1 MEAMYSQKEIF
12 LGQVLASKQ
21 EHGLYGTIVAFD
33 DEGVTLK
40 LNYVQKDVSKEQPT
54 EDQTRKVPHEDI
66 DGGQWTKVFNEADV
80 KDKGVILDWSLHA
93 ADKNPD
99 YELHLAKLRMQLM
112 MDMALKHVRMQFK
125 EPPVLTIQTK
135 PTKGVFLSTP
145 IAHPGQL
152 WLLPISHSVH
162 VLSMED
168 MAKVEDGTKNVD
180 SWVSTEMNL
189 PNGSKVWIAPQFT
202 PPNPSLRAKKGAW
215 VEPFWAVRRG
225 NKKEAEE
232 WRNDPGM
239 AEVCLVQLNVSG
251 VAMVTMP
258 NHLQDEMDE
267 KAVEESEDE
276 QVLEDSEEHRGAKPA
291 RTGAGNVFD
300 GSVPAYTNAT
310 PIEFAHGGK
319 VELFFCTGKG
329 EKPKQR
335 KPLVDNTNKMK
346 KQKTTHKKEQDDEL

>member
-1 MEAMYSQKEIF
+1 MDIF
-12 LGQVLASKQ
+12 LGQVLASRQ
-21 EHGLYGTIVAFD
+21 QYGLYGTIVAFD

-40 LNYVQKDVSKEQPT
+40 LNNVIKDVSVEQPT

-232 WRNDPGM
+232 WRQDPGK
-239 AEVCLVQLNVSG
+239 AEVCLVQMQVSG
-251 VAMVTMP
+251 CAMVTLP
-258 NHLQDEMDE
+258 RKIQ
-267 KAVEESEDE
+267 KI
-276 QVLEDSEEHRGAKPA
+276 HRGAKPA

-300 GSVPAYTNAT
+300 GSVPAYTNAKA
-310 PIEFAHGGK
+310 IDFAHGGS
-319 VELFFCTGKG
+319 VELFFCTGTS

-335 KPLVDNTNKMK
+335 KALVDNTDKLK
-346 KQKTTHKKEQDDEL
+346 KQKTTHKKEQDEEE